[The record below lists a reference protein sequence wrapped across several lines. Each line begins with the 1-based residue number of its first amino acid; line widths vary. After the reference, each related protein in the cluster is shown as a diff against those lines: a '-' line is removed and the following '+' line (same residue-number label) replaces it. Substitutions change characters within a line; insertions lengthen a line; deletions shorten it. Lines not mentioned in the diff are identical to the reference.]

1 METTRFSACAALLSA
16 ALAVP
21 ALADPLPSWSD
32 TDAKETIIAFV
43 DGVRDPAA
51 ETYVTPGDRIAV
63 FDNDGTL
70 WSEQPMYFQFLFALD
85 RAKALAEADPD
96 WATTH
101 VLQAAADGDMGQIM
115 AGGEEALLEVV
126 NATHSGMSVEAFQ
139 DEVRAWLETAR
150 HPETGLAYDEMV
162 YQPMLELLSYLRDSD
177 FETYIVSGGGI
188 DFMRAF
194 AEEAY
199 GIPPGQVIGSMG
211 NATFEI
217 VDGVPQV
224 TKEPGIAFIDDKGG
238 KPVGIMRDIG
248 KRPILV
254 GGNSDGDM
262 AMLQWATAGEGPR
275 FGLIVHHTDAAR
287 EWAYDR
293 ESHVGQLNEALDLAP
308 ESGWLLVDM
317 AADWAT
323 IYPSGK
329 AR

>member
-1 METTRFSACAALLSA
+1 MLFRTFAASLAAFLLATA
-16 ALAVP
+16 AS
-21 ALADPLPSWSD
+21 ADPLPSWND
-32 TDAKETIIAFV
+32 TAAKEAIIAFV

-51 ETYVTPGDRIAV
+51 ESYVTPDERIAV

-70 WSEQPMYFQFLFALD
+70 WSEQPIYFQFLFAMD
-85 RAKALAEADPD
+85 RAKALGAEDPD

-101 VLQAAADGDMGQIM
+101 VLQAAVDGDMGPIM

-126 NATHSGMSVEAFQ
+126 NATHSGMSVEAFK
-139 DEVRAWLETAR
+139 DDVRAWLGTAR
-150 HPETGLAYDEMV
+150 HPETGLAYNEMV
-162 YQPMLELLSYLRDSD
+162 YQPMLELLSYLRDND
-177 FETYIVSGGGI
+177 FTTYIVSGGGI

-199 GIPPGQVIGSMG
+199 GIPPEQVIGSMG
-211 NATFEI
+211 NSEFEI
-217 VDGVPQV
+217 IDGVPQV
-224 TKEPGIAFIDDKGG
+224 TKTGGIAFLDDKGG

-248 KRPILV
+248 RQPIFV

-262 AMLQWATAGEGPR
+262 AMLQWVTAGEGPR

-293 ESHVGQLNEALDLAP
+293 ESHVGRLDEALDLAP

-317 AADWAT
+317 AADWET
-323 IYPSGK
+323 IYPSGN